1 MVLFVYLTMVW
12 TMMRRMAGGGQGK
25 GWGDARRKVME
36 AQKASGANAGDAM
49 VTRFEDIAGI
59 ERSKLQVKEVVEMLR
74 SPSRYAALGASV
86 PRGVL
91 LAGPPGSGKTLLARA
106 CAAEAGVAFLNVAAT
121 EFVELFVGRGAARVR
136 QLFEQARKT
145 APCIIFIDE
154 IDALRAR
161 SNDLLKLGGGN
172 QEAESTLNQLLTC
185 MDGLVTRESGR
196 PVVVIAATN
205 RPEVLDEALLRPGR
219 FDRVVQVDLPDA
231 AGRKEILKVH
241 LRLRRVPLG
250 PDVSER
256 ALAELAARCDGFPGA
271 ALEAMVNEAAI
282 RAARRDSATV
292 SLSDFEVAVSDF
304 VQSRESTRPKF
315 PFKL

>member
-25 GWGDARRKVME
+25 GWGDARRK

-59 ERSKLQVKEVVEMLR
+59 ERSKLQAGKVRVLR
-74 SPSRYAALGASV
+74 WQRFDRDSWSGYALGWTSWL
-86 PRGVL
+86 RQD
-91 LAGPPGSGKTLLARA
+91 LAGTCLCSGGEGGATTP
-106 CAAEAGVAFLNVAAT
+106 EAGVAFLNVAAT
-121 EFVELFVGRGAARVR
+121 EFVPRPYPDASEQRQELFVGRGAAR
-136 QLFEQARKT
+136 
-145 APCIIFIDE
+145 
-154 IDALRAR
+154 
-161 SNDLLKLGGGN
+161 
-172 QEAESTLNQLLTC
+172 AESTLNQLLTC

-241 LRLRRVPLG
+241 LRLRRARNLK
-250 PDVSER
+250 R
-256 ALAELAARCDGFPGA
+256 AY
-271 ALEAMVNEAAI
+271 
-282 RAARRDSATV
+282 
-292 SLSDFEVAVSDF
+292 
-304 VQSRESTRPKF
+304 
-315 PFKL
+315 